1 MRLATLPIQL
11 PRILM
16 VHSKRDPAAGST
28 SPRRSRERLRPNLPF
43 LRPGKA
49 SCVHGFGRT
58 AWRRALLGAALVA
71 GCEGTALLAPRPAL
85 AQELAPNCPLPV
97 TLAAN
102 FKDSTCTK
110 TTLPASQTFYRYFHS
125 PQNRIG
131 RYLTTDRFSTNV
143 DAIAKLAL
151 HQDWGNRAERELSV
165 TLPAGTVVYQGVV
178 GPQTPASCY
187 PGGAQQTFIE
197 NSKDPA
203 IVWTDGPAL
212 TLLQFQ
218 CSQP

>member
-1 MRLATLPIQL
+1 MLF
-11 PRILM
+11 
-16 VHSKRDPAAGST
+16 
-28 SPRRSRERLRPNLPF
+28 RS
-43 LRPGKA
+43 
-49 SCVHGFGRT
+49 
-58 AWRRALLGAALVA
+58 
-71 GCEGTALLAPRPAL
+71 
-85 AQELAPNCPLPV
+85 NCPLPV
-97 TLAAN
+97 TIAAT

-110 TTLPASQTFYRYFHS
+110 TTLPAAQTFYRYFHS
-125 PQNRIG
+125 PQNRYG
-131 RYLTTDRFSTNV
+131 RYLTTDRFGTNV
-143 DAIAKLAL
+143 DAISKLAL

-212 TLLQFQ
+212 TLLPFQ